1 LNKKAKIFGV
11 FELSKTYIE
20 KVLDWLFIFIQ
31 IICIIALFSDGNF
44 DYMRMALG
52 NLFFW
57 IIYMILEKKEGWRI
71 PLYIRIITLLS
82 ITFNDYLGEYLNWYV
97 TSSLYDRLQHLFG
110 TYALTLWIFFVIQQ
124 FIQLKLKNQR
134 LTILFIF
141 SLALALGTIYEL
153 LEFIEDE
160 VFKPKIKNQPSL
172 LDTDLD
178 LISDLAGGILAVV
191 HYHISKHLKSFQFP
205 FEQRTSTK

>member
-1 LNKKAKIFGV
+1 MNVKSIKSGVAK
-11 FELSKTYIE
+11 LSKTYIE
-20 KVLDWLFIFIQ
+20 KVVDLLFIIIQ
-31 IICIIALFSDGNF
+31 IICIIALFKTKNF
-44 DYMRMALG
+44 DYMRMASG

-57 IIYMILEKKEGWRI
+57 VIYMVLEKKENWRI

-97 TSSLYDRLQHLFG
+97 TSSLYDRIQHIFG

-124 FIQLKLKNQR
+124 FIQIKLTNKR
-134 LTILFIF
+134 LTILFIV

-153 LEFIEDE
+153 LEFMEDE

-172 LDTDLD
+172 LDTNLD
-178 LISDLAGGILAVV
+178 LLSDLIGGIIAVM
-191 HYHISKHLKSFQFP
+191 HYHISKRLKSFLFP
-205 FEQRTSTK
+205 FEQWTSTK

>member
-1 LNKKAKIFGV
+1 MNEKSEV
-11 FELSKTYIE
+11 TELSKTYKE
-20 KVLDWLFIFIQ
+20 KVVDLLFIFIQ
-31 IICIIALFSDGNF
+31 IICIIALFKGENF
-44 DYMRMALG
+44 DYMRMASG

-57 IIYMILEKKEGWRI
+57 IIYMILEKKEKWRI

-82 ITFNDYLGEYLNWYV
+82 IAFNDYLGEYLNWYV
-97 TSSLYDRLQHLFG
+97 TSSLYDRLQHFFG

-124 FIQLKLKNQR
+124 FIQHKLKNQR
-134 LTILFIF
+134 LTIIFIF

-178 LISDLAGGILAVV
+178 LISNLLGGIFAVI
-191 HYHISKHLKSFQFP
+191 HYHTSKHLKSFLFP
-205 FEQRTSTK
+205 FEQREKTWERF

>member
-1 LNKKAKIFGV
+1 MNEKSEV
-11 FELSKTYIE
+11 TELSKTYKE
-20 KVLDWLFIFIQ
+20 KVVDLLFIFIQ
-31 IICIIALFSDGNF
+31 IICIIALFKGENF
-44 DYMRMALG
+44 DYMRMASG

-57 IIYMILEKKEGWRI
+57 IIYMILEKKEKWRI

-97 TSSLYDRLQHLFG
+97 TSSLYDRLQHFFG

-124 FIQLKLKNQR
+124 FIQHKLKNQR
-134 LTILFIF
+134 LTIIFIF

-160 VFKPKIKNQPSL
+160 VFKPKIKNFIFYKLQ
-172 LDTDLD
+172 
-178 LISDLAGGILAVV
+178 
-191 HYHISKHLKSFQFP
+191 
-205 FEQRTSTK
+205 

>member
-1 LNKKAKIFGV
+1 
-11 FELSKTYIE
+11 
-20 KVLDWLFIFIQ
+20 
-31 IICIIALFSDGNF
+31 
-44 DYMRMALG
+44 M
-52 NLFFW
+52 
-57 IIYMILEKKEGWRI
+57 
-71 PLYIRIITLLS
+71 
-82 ITFNDYLGEYLNWYV
+82 
-97 TSSLYDRLQHLFG
+97 
-110 TYALTLWIFFVIQQ
+110 IQQ
-124 FIQLKLKNQR
+124 FIQLKLNNQR

-205 FEQRTSTK
+205 FEQRTFIK

>member
-1 LNKKAKIFGV
+1 V
-11 FELSKTYIE
+11 SELSKTYIE
-20 KVLDWLFIFIQ
+20 KVVDWLFIFIQ
-31 IICIIALFSDGNF
+31 ILCIFALFSDGNF

-52 NLFFW
+52 NLFLW
-57 IIYMILEKKEGWRI
+57 IIYMILEKRKKWRI
-71 PLYIRIITLLS
+71 PLYIRITTLLS
-82 ITFNDYLGEYLNWYV
+82 ITFNDYFGEYLNWYV

-124 FIQLKLKNQR
+124 FIQLKLTNKR
-134 LTILFIF
+134 LTIIFIF
-141 SLALALGTIYEL
+141 SLALALGLIYEL

-191 HYHISKHLKSFQFP
+191 HYHISKHFKSFQFP